1 MASKIKKILVANRGE
16 IAVRIIRACREQGI
30 PSVAVY
36 SEVDRVAPHVQLADQ
51 AVLIGPAPPLESYL
65 NMDKLIDTARKTKA
79 NAIHPGYGFL
89 AENSNFAKR
98 CEDEGIIFIGPDSKA
113 LALVGDKVASRETM
127 TKAKIPIIPGMKSKG
142 KDLKEFVSEAD
153 KIGYPVLLK
162 ASLGGG
168 GKGMR
173 VINSKD
179 ELKSAVE
186 AGMREA
192 KSAFGDESVY
202 LEKYIENPRHIEFQV
217 LADHHGNV
225 VHLFERECSIQ
236 RRHQK
241 IVEETPSTALND
253 DLRFKMGEIAK
264 KVIKVSGYTNAG
276 TVEFLL
282 DKDDKFYFLE
292 VNARL
297 QVEHPITELTTG
309 IDLVKAQISIANG
322 EKLKIKQGNLSQ
334 RGHAIECRIYAED
347 PENDFL
353 PSFGK
358 ILYVREPD
366 GPGIRNDS
374 GIYSGLEVTMHYDP
388 ILAKLITWGEDRET
402 ARKKMAAALSDYII
416 LGIRTQ
422 IGFLKDLM
430 EHQEFIAGH
439 TQTDFIPRNMSD
451 WREKKKEKRFLDQA
465 LIAAAIGSFS
475 KTPGRMKVVKESTF
489 DPWLALGK
497 WELGSRE

>member
-1 MASKIKKILVANRGE
+1 MVNKIKKILVANRGE
-16 IAVRIIRACREQGI
+16 IAVRIIKACRELGI

-36 SEVDRVAPHVQLADQ
+36 SEVDRDAPHVQLADQ

-65 NMDKLIDTARKTKA
+65 NMDKLVDTAKKTKA

-113 LALVGDKVASRETM
+113 LALVGDKIASRETM

-142 KDLKEFVSEAD
+142 KDIKEFVSEAG

-179 ELKSAVE
+179 DLKSAVE

-202 LEKYIENPRHIEFQV
+202 LEKYVENPRHIEFQV

-241 IVEETPSTALND
+241 IVEETPSTALDD
-253 DLRFKMGEIAK
+253 DLRSRMGNVAK
-264 KVIKVSGYTNAG
+264 KVINVSGYTNAG

-282 DKDDKFYFLE
+282 DKDGKFYFLE

-309 IDLVKAQISIANG
+309 IDLVKAQISV
-322 EKLKIKQGNLSQ
+322 S
-334 RGHAIECRIYAED
+334 
-347 PENDFL
+347 
-353 PSFGK
+353 
-358 ILYVREPD
+358 
-366 GPGIRNDS
+366 
-374 GIYSGLEVTMHYDP
+374 
-388 ILAKLITWGEDRET
+388 
-402 ARKKMAAALSDYII
+402 
-416 LGIRTQ
+416 
-422 IGFLKDLM
+422 
-430 EHQEFIAGH
+430 
-439 TQTDFIPRNMSD
+439 
-451 WREKKKEKRFLDQA
+451 
-465 LIAAAIGSFS
+465 
-475 KTPGRMKVVKESTF
+475 
-489 DPWLALGK
+489 
-497 WELGSRE
+497 

>member
-1 MASKIKKILVANRGE
+1 MANKIKKILVANRGE
-16 IAVRIIRACREQGI
+16 IAVRIIRACRESGI

-36 SEVDRVAPHVQLADQ
+36 SEVDRDAPHVQLADQ

-65 NMDKLIDTARKTKA
+65 NMDKLTDTAKRTKA

-127 TKAKIPIIPGMKSKG
+127 TKAKIPIIPGMRSKG

-202 LEKYIENPRHIEFQV
+202 LEKYIEKPRHIEFQV

-253 DLRFKMGEIAK
+253 DLRSKIGDIAK

-282 DKDDKFYFLE
+282 DEDGKFYFLE

-297 QVEHPITELTTG
+297 QVEHPITELTAG
-309 IDLVKAQISIANG
+309 IDLVKAQISVANE
-322 EKLKIKQGNLSQ
+322 EKLKFKQEDLSQ

-347 PENDFL
+347 PDNDFL

-358 ILYVREPD
+358 ILFVKEPN

-374 GIYSGLEVTMHYDP
+374 GIYSGLEVPMHYDP

-402 ARKKMAAALSDYII
+402 ARKKMTAALSDYII
-416 LGIRTQ
+416 LGIKTQ
-422 IGFLKDLM
+422 IGFLKDVM
-430 EHQEFIAGH
+430 EHPEFLAGR
-439 TQTDFIPRNMSD
+439 TQTDFIPKNMGD
-451 WREKKKEKRFLDQA
+451 WKEKKKEKKFLDQA
-465 LIAAAIGSFS
+465 LIAAAISSFD

-497 WELGSRE
+497 WELGSS